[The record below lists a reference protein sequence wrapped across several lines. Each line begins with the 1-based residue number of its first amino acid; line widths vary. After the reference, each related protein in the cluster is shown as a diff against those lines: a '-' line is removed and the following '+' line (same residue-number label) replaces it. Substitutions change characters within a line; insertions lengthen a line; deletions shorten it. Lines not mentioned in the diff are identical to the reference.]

1 MASEDVQITSV
12 IDANGQQLP
21 LHGTGL
27 GGPLA
32 PPVKQERPDDAE
44 IRELAA
50 KMKEQQK
57 QQAAQQASRLAA
69 ASMQHSNT
77 GTANGGQMQ
86 PPITNGNGQTNIM
99 SYLSR
104 HQKLPNGTMQVV
116 PALSANSAS
125 SNGRSNGA
133 ISDGSGSDKKGS
145 GPCDEE
151 SVNGHFGWASFG
163 KVSIPYIYR
172 QSEKYC
178 SVRMIEL
185 KLLGKYLNCLH
196 PDIYS
201 SCTCVRS
208 YYITDA
214 EARLFIE
221 INHKH
226 CDGEFGRD
234 IFTQKD
240 LVVRL
245 SDASKFYQ
253 FLDICYRKLVTGSKT
268 PSEKCGFIRINKES
282 VVPYTVRNNQQVVP
296 LFYFEGET
304 ENLKTKAELLNGW
317 DLAYLKFCC
326 KVQGIRNELFSSENV
341 AVISLTDI
349 KSYFPNGTEFED
361 YWPSKVVDSNL
372 LIGNRANVTNSVNWT
387 RQPSAPPPK
396 VSSGSSSV
404 SGSGSGMGN
413 SSSSGGGGGG
423 GGSGSGQVPS
433 KAQHASAVSAAAAQ
447 QQHLMKQRAAAV
459 AANANGVANANSFG
473 ASQAAAAA
481 AAAFNSQAAAAAAV
495 ASAAMLQQTQGTN
508 RMLSQATV
516 QALANSGWMSGQNNL
531 QLHAQMMA
539 QQTHA
544 NANRV
549 GSYREHMNNLM
560 MSGSSRQPYSYN
572 NPAISMSSVNSHS
585 GGGGNAPPPLVRSA
599 AGQNANHMSNVEQTL
614 VQQQQQ
620 QQQTQQQQQQ
630 QRTFNSHA
638 TQQQQQQQHHH
649 HQNQSKN
656 TNNNNT
662 SNNNNNNSSNNNNNN
677 ASAAEVA
684 AAAAVAYVQSLHR
697 SSSAG
702 YNLPSTQ
709 DDYTNLVLWNQL
721 TPKQRL
727 LFMQQV
733 KGVAGG
739 VASGGASGGGSTG
752 VGGGRGAGGGGSNSS
767 SHSSGGAK
775 NFPTLP
781 SLPLDTD
788 LITMLDYNNPN
799 KKKTGVA
806 SSGSGGGAVA
816 SGGGGGGT
824 FTKPNV
830 PPLISDGGAEISLT
844 KISRR
849 SGASE
854 AVPPTGNGSG
864 ITIPLNSTQA
874 LEDFEKKFTVMTDE
888 MRAVIQKV
896 LANPDLS
903 TSIQTNSG
911 NQIHHQNANHL
922 VSSYISPPMSP
933 AVGVIGGPGGGLV
946 NNNVATLTL
955 ASNPNVT
962 ITPQL
967 PGHFLH
973 SPSSSCSSSS
983 ASNTAAS
990 PLGNGNA
997 SGGSGGGGGIV
1008 SSNGLLGG
1016 SGAGGGSG
1024 SGSVGTGSVASGR
1037 QKSVIC
1043 STKSNNLPMAILTL
1057 ANSSGRDQQG
1067 GARSRGYQQQHHHN
1081 HNHQQQQ
1088 QQHVGGQRQSHS
1100 HHHHNSNISSN
1111 INNNSLNSSSNSS
1124 TSSPHPA
1131 ATDVIDLSSSRRS
1144 LAASAAYLQQHSSAV
1159 AQQQQ
1164 AAAAVAQHQ
1173 RLAAAAAHHAQQN
1186 GRSGGS
1192 SSGNSSSGNS
1202 GSAGSGGGGGGG
1214 GGGGNSS
1221 GNSSNNSG
1229 GSSGGSS
1236 SVASAAAAA
1245 AAAANSASMNLQ
1257 RHAAMV
1263 HAQAA
1268 AASASD
1274 SAQRLCVIPEI
1285 PTNNMNL
1292 TPYKVQRVCVDKHL
1306 VPCINMKAYNDSEQL
1321 MTLMEFQK
1329 KFFPSVPLDHCK
1341 RLIEALGVELYKAN
1355 RRQVQILM
1363 EYDRSYNENMPLV
1376 QVRDIIKYMT
1386 QLTFMTREQPP
1397 AKRTRTS

>member
-12 IDANGQQLP
+12 IDANGQSLP
-21 LHGTGL
+21 LHGNSL
-27 GGPLA
+27 GGPLG

-57 QQAAQQASRLAA
+57 QQAAQQASRQAA
-69 ASMQHSNT
+69 MQHSN
-77 GTANGGQMQ
+77 GGAIAASSAGGNMQ

-99 SYLSR
+99 NYLSR

-116 PALSANSAS
+116 PALA

-133 ISDGSGSDKKGS
+133 VSDSGSDKKS
-145 GPCDEE
+145 STGPCDEE
-151 SVNGHFGWASFG
+151 SIQGHFGWAQFG

-234 IFTQKD
+234 IFNQKD

-253 FLDICYRKLVTGSKT
+253 FLDICYRKLVSGSKT

-372 LIGNRANVTNSVNWT
+372 LIGNRANVNNSVNWT

-396 VSSGSSSV
+396 VTTSV
-404 SGSGSGMGN
+404 SGSSGP
-413 SSSSGGGGGG
+413 SSSSGGNMGQNTSAASSSANTAGGQ
-423 GGSGSGQVPS
+423 QVTS
-433 KAQHASAVSAAAAQ
+433 KSQQQHAASAAAAAATAH
-447 QQHLMKQRAAAV
+447 QQHLMKQRAAA
-459 AANANGVANANSFG
+459 AAAAAGANGVANAANSFG
-473 ASQAAAAA
+473 AAAV
-481 AAAFNSQAAAAAAV
+481 AAFNSQAAAAA
-495 ASAAMLQQTQGTN
+495 SMLQQSQGNN

-516 QALANSGWMSGQNNL
+516 QALASSGWMSGQTNL

-572 NPAISMSSVNSHS
+572 NPAISMSSVNNHS

-599 AGQNANHMSNVEQTL
+599 AGQNANHMSNVEQSM
-614 VQQQQQ
+614 VQQQ
-620 QQQTQQQQQQ
+620 QQQTQQQPQQQ
-630 QRTFNSHA
+630 QRHQNSTFNNNNNHAPQQHSSPNNQTNSSHHHHH
-638 TQQQQQQQHHH
+638 QQQQQQQPQHALAK
-649 HQNQSKN
+649 SLS
-656 TNNNNT
+656 
-662 SNNNNNNSSNNNNNN
+662 SNNNNNNSSSNNSNCSSNNNMRNSNSSNNSS
-677 ASAAEVA
+677 SAAAVA
-684 AAAAVAYVQSLHR
+684 AAAAAGYVQALLGGGGG
-697 SSSAG
+697 AG
-702 YNLPSTQ
+702 GVAGGAGAGSNAFNYNLPSTRA
-709 DDYTNLVLWNQL
+709 DYTNLALWNQL
-721 TPKQRL
+721 TPAQRL
-727 LFMQQV
+727 LISQQL
-733 KGVAGG
+733 KGATPTG
-739 VASGGASGGGSTG
+739 SGGNITSGT
-752 VGGGRGAGGGGSNSS
+752 AS
-767 SHSSGGAK
+767 SHAAGK
-775 NFPTLP
+775 QNFPALP

-799 KKKTGVA
+799 KANKSQKSAGGVTFTKPIVPPLIPD
-806 SSGSGGGAVA
+806 GSGAEITLTKSRRAGGGGGVD
-816 SGGGGGGT
+816 GGGGGGGA
-824 FTKPNV
+824 
-830 PPLISDGGAEISLT
+830 GGGGGGGVA
-844 KISRR
+844 
-849 SGASE
+849 A
-854 AVPPTGNGSG
+854 TGNGT
-864 ITIPLNSTQA
+864 TIPLNSTQA

-903 TSIQTNSG
+903 TFIQTNSNSNNSA
-911 NQIHHQNANHL
+911 NQNHL
-922 VSSYISPPMSP
+922 VPSYISPPMSP
-933 AVGVIGGPGGGLV
+933 SVGGL
-946 NNNVATLTL
+946 NMGMAMSNVATLTL

-983 ASNTAAS
+983 ASNTAPS
-990 PLGNGNA
+990 PLSSGGGGV
-997 SGGSGGGGGIV
+997 GGSGGAGGAA
-1008 SSNGLLGG
+1008 GG
-1016 SGAGGGSG
+1016 ASSGA
-1024 SGSVGTGSVASGR
+1024 TGR

-1043 STKSNNLPMAILTL
+1043 STKSNNLPLAILSL
-1057 ANSSGRDQQG
+1057 ASNNSGGVSSNSGVR
-1067 GARSRGYQQQHHHN
+1067 RN
-1081 HNHQQQQ
+1081 NNNT
-1088 QQHVGGQRQSHS
+1088 
-1100 HHHHNSNISSN
+1100 NSNYGRQTHSQ
-1111 INNNSLNSSSNSS
+1111 SSSNHSNTQTTS
-1124 TSSPHPA
+1124 TQQQSTP
-1131 ATDVIDLSSSRRS
+1131 TDVIDLSSSRRS

-1159 AQQQQ
+1159 AQQQV
-1164 AAAAVAQHQ
+1164 AAAAVAQQQ
-1173 RLAAAAAHHAQQN
+1173 RLAAVAAHHAQQN
-1186 GRSGGS
+1186 GRSSSNSGNAGNS
-1192 SSGNSSSGNS
+1192 ANASGNNNGTSNTGSSGNGSNGN
-1202 GSAGSGGGGGGG
+1202 
-1214 GGGGNSS
+1214 GNA
-1221 GNSSNNSG
+1221 SSNS
-1229 GSSGGSS
+1229 
-1236 SVASAAAAA
+1236 ASMHLQRHAALAHA
-1245 AAAANSASMNLQ
+1245 AAAAN
-1257 RHAAMV
+1257 AA
-1263 HAQAA
+1263 
-1268 AASASD
+1268 D

-1292 TPYKVQRVCVDKHL
+1292 TPYKVLKVCVDKHL
-1306 VPCINMKAYNDSEQL
+1306 VPCINMKAYNESEQL
-1321 MTLMEFQK
+1321 MTLIEFQK
-1329 KFFPSVPLDHCK
+1329 NFFPSVPLDHCK

-1363 EYDRSYNENMPLV
+1363 EYDRNYNENMPLV

-1386 QLTFMTREQPP
+1386 QLTFMTRQSEQPP

>member
-12 IDANGQQLP
+12 IDANGQSLP
-21 LHGTGL
+21 LHGNSL
-27 GGPLA
+27 GGPVG

-57 QQAAQQASRLAA
+57 QQAAQQASRQAA
-69 ASMQHSNT
+69 MQHSN
-77 GTANGGQMQ
+77 GGANAAASAGGNMQ

-116 PALSANSAS
+116 PALA

-133 ISDGSGSDKKGS
+133 VSDSGSDKKS
-145 GPCDEE
+145 STGPCDEE
-151 SVNGHFGWASFG
+151 SIQGHFGWAQFG

-234 IFTQKD
+234 IFNQKD

-253 FLDICYRKLVTGSKT
+253 FLDICYRKLVSGSKT

-372 LIGNRANVTNSVNWT
+372 LIGNRANVNNSVNWT

-396 VSSGSSSV
+396 VTTSGSGSSGSSSS
-404 SGSGSGMGN
+404 SGGNLGQN
-413 SSSSGGGGGG
+413 SSSASSSANSAGGQ
-423 GGSGSGQVPS
+423 QVSS
-433 KAQHASAVSAAAAQ
+433 KSQQQHAASAAAAAATAH
-447 QQHLMKQRAAAV
+447 QQHLMKQRAAAAAAV
-459 AANANGVANANSFG
+459 AGANGVANAANSFG
-473 ASQAAAAA
+473 AAAV
-481 AAAFNSQAAAAAAV
+481 AAFNSQAAAAA
-495 ASAAMLQQTQGTN
+495 SMLQQSQGNN

-516 QALANSGWMSGQNNL
+516 QALASSGWMSGQTNL

-539 QQTHA
+539 QQSHA

-572 NPAISMSSVNSHS
+572 NPAISMSSVNNHS

-599 AGQNANHMSNVEQTL
+599 AGQNANHMS
-614 VQQQQQ
+614 
-620 QQQTQQQQQQ
+620 
-630 QRTFNSHA
+630 
-638 TQQQQQQQHHH
+638 
-649 HQNQSKN
+649 
-656 TNNNNT
+656 
-662 SNNNNNNSSNNNNNN
+662 
-677 ASAAEVA
+677 
-684 AAAAVAYVQSLHR
+684 
-697 SSSAG
+697 
-702 YNLPSTQ
+702 
-709 DDYTNLVLWNQL
+709 
-721 TPKQRL
+721 
-727 LFMQQV
+727 
-733 KGVAGG
+733 
-739 VASGGASGGGSTG
+739 
-752 VGGGRGAGGGGSNSS
+752 
-767 SHSSGGAK
+767 
-775 NFPTLP
+775 
-781 SLPLDTD
+781 
-788 LITMLDYNNPN
+788 
-799 KKKTGVA
+799 
-806 SSGSGGGAVA
+806 
-816 SGGGGGGT
+816 
-824 FTKPNV
+824 
-830 PPLISDGGAEISLT
+830 
-844 KISRR
+844 
-849 SGASE
+849 
-854 AVPPTGNGSG
+854 
-864 ITIPLNSTQA
+864 
-874 LEDFEKKFTVMTDE
+874 
-888 MRAVIQKV
+888 
-896 LANPDLS
+896 
-903 TSIQTNSG
+903 
-911 NQIHHQNANHL
+911 
-922 VSSYISPPMSP
+922 
-933 AVGVIGGPGGGLV
+933 
-946 NNNVATLTL
+946 
-955 ASNPNVT
+955 
-962 ITPQL
+962 
-967 PGHFLH
+967 
-973 SPSSSCSSSS
+973 
-983 ASNTAAS
+983 
-990 PLGNGNA
+990 
-997 SGGSGGGGGIV
+997 
-1008 SSNGLLGG
+1008 
-1016 SGAGGGSG
+1016 
-1024 SGSVGTGSVASGR
+1024 
-1037 QKSVIC
+1037 
-1043 STKSNNLPMAILTL
+1043 
-1057 ANSSGRDQQG
+1057 
-1067 GARSRGYQQQHHHN
+1067 
-1081 HNHQQQQ
+1081 
-1088 QQHVGGQRQSHS
+1088 
-1100 HHHHNSNISSN
+1100 
-1111 INNNSLNSSSNSS
+1111 
-1124 TSSPHPA
+1124 
-1131 ATDVIDLSSSRRS
+1131 

-1159 AQQQQ
+1159 AQQQV

-1173 RLAAAAAHHAQQN
+1173 RLAAVAAHHAQQN
-1186 GRSGGS
+1186 GRSS
-1192 SSGNSSSGNS
+1192 SNSGNS
-1202 GSAGSGGGGGGG
+1202 GSSSNSTGNNNGTSNSG
-1214 GGGGNSS
+1214 SS
-1221 GNSSNNSG
+1221 GNGSNGNGNASSNS
-1229 GSSGGSS
+1229 
-1236 SVASAAAAA
+1236 ASMHLQRHAALAHA
-1245 AAAANSASMNLQ
+1245 AAAAN
-1257 RHAAMV
+1257 AA
-1263 HAQAA
+1263 
-1268 AASASD
+1268 D

-1292 TPYKVQRVCVDKHL
+1292 TPYKVMKVCVDKHL

-1321 MTLMEFQK
+1321 MTLIEFQK
-1329 KFFPSVPLDHCK
+1329 NFFPSVPLDHCK

-1363 EYDRSYNENMPLV
+1363 EYDRNYNENMPLV

-1386 QLTFMTREQPP
+1386 QLTFMTRQSEQPP

>member
-12 IDANGQQLP
+12 IDANGQSLP
-21 LHGTGL
+21 LHGNSL
-27 GGPLA
+27 GGPLG

-57 QQAAQQASRLAA
+57 QQAAQQASRQAA
-69 ASMQHSNT
+69 MQHSNG
-77 GTANGGQMQ
+77 GTASSGSSSSAGGGGNMQ

-116 PALSANSAS
+116 PALS
-125 SNGRSNGA
+125 SNGQQRANGNDSSSA
-133 ISDGSGSDKKGS
+133 ADKKSS

-151 SVNGHFGWASFG
+151 SIMGHFGWAQFG
-163 KVSIPYIYR
+163 KVSIPYIFR

-234 IFTQKD
+234 IFNQKD

-253 FLDICYRKLVTGSKT
+253 FLDICYRKLVSGSKT

-372 LIGNRANVTNSVNWT
+372 LIGNRANVNNSVNWT

-396 VSSGSSSV
+396 VTNTGSGSSSG
-404 SGSGSGMGN
+404 GSN
-413 SSSSGGGGGG
+413 SSSSGGNMGQNSSSSSSSASNSAGGGG
-423 GGSGSGQVPS
+423 GQQVTS
-433 KAQHASAVSAAAAQ
+433 KSQQQQQHASAAAAAATAAQ
-447 QQHLMKQRAAAV
+447 QQHLMKQRAAA
-459 AANANGVANANSFG
+459 AAAAAGANGVANAANSFG
-473 ASQAAAAA
+473 AAAV
-481 AAAFNSQAAAAAAV
+481 AAFNSQAAAAA
-495 ASAAMLQQTQGTN
+495 SMLQQSQAGNN

-516 QALANSGWMSGQNNL
+516 QALASSGWMSGQSNL

-572 NPAISMSSVNSHS
+572 NPAISMSSVNNHS

-599 AGQNANHMSNVEQTL
+599 AGQNANHMS
-614 VQQQQQ
+614 
-620 QQQTQQQQQQ
+620 
-630 QRTFNSHA
+630 
-638 TQQQQQQQHHH
+638 
-649 HQNQSKN
+649 
-656 TNNNNT
+656 
-662 SNNNNNNSSNNNNNN
+662 
-677 ASAAEVA
+677 
-684 AAAAVAYVQSLHR
+684 
-697 SSSAG
+697 
-702 YNLPSTQ
+702 
-709 DDYTNLVLWNQL
+709 
-721 TPKQRL
+721 
-727 LFMQQV
+727 
-733 KGVAGG
+733 
-739 VASGGASGGGSTG
+739 
-752 VGGGRGAGGGGSNSS
+752 
-767 SHSSGGAK
+767 
-775 NFPTLP
+775 
-781 SLPLDTD
+781 
-788 LITMLDYNNPN
+788 
-799 KKKTGVA
+799 
-806 SSGSGGGAVA
+806 
-816 SGGGGGGT
+816 
-824 FTKPNV
+824 
-830 PPLISDGGAEISLT
+830 
-844 KISRR
+844 
-849 SGASE
+849 
-854 AVPPTGNGSG
+854 
-864 ITIPLNSTQA
+864 
-874 LEDFEKKFTVMTDE
+874 
-888 MRAVIQKV
+888 
-896 LANPDLS
+896 
-903 TSIQTNSG
+903 
-911 NQIHHQNANHL
+911 
-922 VSSYISPPMSP
+922 
-933 AVGVIGGPGGGLV
+933 
-946 NNNVATLTL
+946 
-955 ASNPNVT
+955 
-962 ITPQL
+962 
-967 PGHFLH
+967 
-973 SPSSSCSSSS
+973 
-983 ASNTAAS
+983 
-990 PLGNGNA
+990 
-997 SGGSGGGGGIV
+997 
-1008 SSNGLLGG
+1008 
-1016 SGAGGGSG
+1016 
-1024 SGSVGTGSVASGR
+1024 
-1037 QKSVIC
+1037 
-1043 STKSNNLPMAILTL
+1043 
-1057 ANSSGRDQQG
+1057 
-1067 GARSRGYQQQHHHN
+1067 
-1081 HNHQQQQ
+1081 
-1088 QQHVGGQRQSHS
+1088 
-1100 HHHHNSNISSN
+1100 
-1111 INNNSLNSSSNSS
+1111 
-1124 TSSPHPA
+1124 
-1131 ATDVIDLSSSRRS
+1131 

-1164 AAAAVAQHQ
+1164 QAAAAQVVAQHQ
-1173 RLAAAAAHHAQQN
+1173 RLAAAAAHHAQHAQQN
-1186 GRSGGS
+1186 GRGGGGS
-1192 SSGNSSSGNS
+1192 SSGNSG
-1202 GSAGSGGGGGGG
+1202 
-1214 GGGGNSS
+1214 
-1221 GNSSNNSG
+1221 NSG
-1229 GSSGGSS
+1229 GSNANSSGSNANSSGSNNGTSGTGGGSTGNNGS
-1236 SVASAAAAA
+1236 SNS
-1245 AAAANSASMNLQ
+1245 NSASMHLQ
-1257 RHAAMV
+1257 RHAALV
-1263 HAQAA
+1263 AA
-1268 AASASD
+1268 ATAAD

-1292 TPYKVQRVCVDKHL
+1292 TPYKVQKVCVDKHL

-1321 MTLMEFQK
+1321 MTLIEFQK
-1329 KFFPSVPLDHCK
+1329 NFFPSVPLDHCK

-1386 QLTFMTREQPP
+1386 QLTFMTRQPEQPP

>member
-69 ASMQHSNT
+69 ASMQHSNA

-116 PALSANSAS
+116 PALSANSSSS

-133 ISDGSGSDKKGS
+133 INNDGSGSEKKGS

-396 VSSGSSSV
+396 VSSGSSS
-404 SGSGSGMGN
+404 GSGSGIG
-413 SSSSGGGGGG
+413 SSSSGSGGG
-423 GGSGSGQVPS
+423 GGSGSSQVSS

-481 AAAFNSQAAAAAAV
+481 AAAFNSQAAAAAV

-620 QQQTQQQQQQ
+620 QQQ

-638 TQQQQQQQHHH
+638 TQQQQQHH
-649 HQNQSKN
+649 NQSK
-656 TNNNNT
+656 
-662 SNNNNNNSSNNNNNN
+662 NNNNNSNNNNNNN
-677 ASAAEVA
+677 ASAAAVA
-684 AAAAVAYVQSLHR
+684 AAAGYVQALLGGGGGGGGGGSGTPGSGGVGVVAGGSSLQGGGGGGGGN
-697 SSSAG
+697 AFN
-702 YNLPSTQ
+702 YNLPSTRA
-709 DDYTNLVLWNQL
+709 DYTNLALWNQL
-721 TPKQRL
+721 TPAQRL
-727 LFMQQV
+727 LFSQQL

-739 VASGGASGGGSTG
+739 VPAGGGGGGGGGSVGGGST
-752 VGGGRGAGGGGSNSS
+752 VGGPNATT
-767 SHSSGGAK
+767 HSSGGSK
-775 NFPTLP
+775 NFPALP

-799 KKKTGVA
+799 KKKAVG
-806 SSGSGGGAVA
+806 GSAGGAGSV
-816 SGGGGGGT
+816 GGSTGGGT

-830 PPLISDGGAEISLT
+830 PPLIPDGGAEISLT
-844 KISRR
+844 KTSRR

-854 AVPPTGNGSG
+854 ASSQGNGSG
-864 ITIPLNSTQA
+864 TTIPLNSTQA

-903 TSIQTNSG
+903 TFIQTNSG
-911 NQIHHQNANHL
+911 NQSHHQNANHL
-922 VSSYISPPMSP
+922 GSSYISPPMSP
-933 AVGVIGGPGGGLV
+933 AVGVIGGGPGGLV
-946 NNNVATLTL
+946 SNNNVATLTL

-990 PLGNGNA
+990 PLGNGSSNSG
-997 SGGSGGGGGIV
+997 SGGSGM

-1016 SGAGGGSG
+1016 SLGSGTGTGSG
-1024 SGSVGTGSVASGR
+1024 SGTGSSGR

-1057 ANSSGRDQQG
+1057 ANNSGRDQVRGRG
-1067 GARSRGYQQQHHHN
+1067 GYH
-1081 HNHQQQQ
+1081 HQQQQ
-1088 QQHVGGQRQSHS
+1088 QQHHLGGQRQSHS
-1100 HHHHNSNISSN
+1100 HHNHHSNIS
-1111 INNNSLNSSSNSS
+1111 NNNSLNSNNNNNSNSS
-1124 TSSPHPA
+1124 QHPA

-1144 LAASAAYLQQHSSAV
+1144 LAASAAYLQQQSAV
-1159 AQQQQ
+1159 AAQQQHQ

-1173 RLAAAAAHHAQQN
+1173 RLAAVAAHHAQQN

-1192 SSGNSSSGNS
+1192 GGGGNNSTSNSGNSSSSGGNSNSSGSGNNNTSSGGNNNS
-1202 GSAGSGGGGGGG
+1202 GSNSGS
-1214 GGGGNSS
+1214 NSS
-1221 GNSSNNSG
+1221 GGPG
-1229 GSSGGSS
+1229 GGAGS
-1236 SVASAAAAA
+1236 
-1245 AAAANSASMNLQ
+1245 ANSASMNLQ

-1285 PTNNMNL
+1285 PTNNMNM

-1321 MTLMEFQK
+1321 MTLIEFQK
-1329 KFFPSVPLDHCK
+1329 NFFPSVPLDHCK

-1363 EYDRSYNENMPLV
+1363 EYDRGYNENMPLV

>member
-12 IDANGQQLP
+12 IDANGQSLP
-21 LHGTGL
+21 LHGNSL
-27 GGPLA
+27 GGPLG

-57 QQAAQQASRLAA
+57 QQAAQQASRQAA
-69 ASMQHSNT
+69 MQHSN
-77 GTANGGQMQ
+77 GGANAAASAGGNMQ

-116 PALSANSAS
+116 PALA

-133 ISDGSGSDKKGS
+133 VSDSGSDKKS
-145 GPCDEE
+145 STGPCDEE
-151 SVNGHFGWASFG
+151 SIQGHFGWAQFG

-234 IFTQKD
+234 IFNQKD

-253 FLDICYRKLVTGSKT
+253 FLDICYRKLVSGSKT

-372 LIGNRANVTNSVNWT
+372 LIGNRANVNNSVNWT

-396 VSSGSSSV
+396 VTTSGT
-404 SGSGSGMGN
+404 GSTGGS
-413 SSSSGGGGGG
+413 SSSSGGSMGQNSSSASSSANSAGGQ
-423 GGSGSGQVPS
+423 QVTS
-433 KAQHASAVSAAAAQ
+433 KSQQQHAASAAAAAATAH
-447 QQHLMKQRAAAV
+447 QQHLMKQRAAA
-459 AANANGVANANSFG
+459 AAAAVGANGVANAANSFG
-473 ASQAAAAA
+473 AAAV
-481 AAAFNSQAAAAAAV
+481 AAFNSQAA
-495 ASAAMLQQTQGTN
+495 SMLQQSQGNN

-516 QALANSGWMSGQNNL
+516 QALASSGWMSGQTNL

-572 NPAISMSSVNSHS
+572 NPAISMSSVNNHS

-599 AGQNANHMSNVEQTL
+599 AGQNANHMSNVEQSL
-614 VQQQQQ
+614 VQQQQ
-620 QQQTQQQQQQ
+620 QQQTQQPQQQ
-630 QRTFNSHA
+630 QR
-638 TQQQQQQQHHH
+638 
-649 HQNQSKN
+649 HQNS
-656 TNNNNT
+656 TF
-662 SNNNNNNSSNNNNNN
+662 NNNNNNHAPQQHSSPNNQTNSSHHHHHQQPQHALAKSLSSSNSNNSSSNSSSNNNRSSSNNSS
-677 ASAAEVA
+677 SAAAVA
-684 AAAAVAYVQSLHR
+684 AAAAAGYVQALLGGGGG
-697 SSSAG
+697 AG
-702 YNLPSTQ
+702 GVAGGAGAGSNAFNYNLPSTRA
-709 DDYTNLVLWNQL
+709 DYTNLALWNQL
-721 TPKQRL
+721 TPAQRL
-727 LFMQQV
+727 LFSQQL
-733 KGVAGG
+733 KGASPTG
-739 VASGGASGGGSTG
+739 SGGNITSGTG
-752 VGGGRGAGGGGSNSS
+752 S
-767 SHSSGGAK
+767 SHSAGK
-775 NFPTLP
+775 QNFPALP

-799 KKKTGVA
+799 KANKNQKSGGVTFTKPIA
-806 SSGSGGGAVA
+806 PPLIPDGSGAEITLTKSRRGGAGGVGV
-816 SGGGGGGT
+816 GGGGGGGGG
-824 FTKPNV
+824 V
-830 PPLISDGGAEISLT
+830 GGDGGGGVAT
-844 KISRR
+844 
-849 SGASE
+849 A
-854 AVPPTGNGSG
+854 GSG
-864 ITIPLNSTQA
+864 TTIPLNSTQA

-903 TSIQTNSG
+903 TFIQTNSSSNNSA
-911 NQIHHQNANHL
+911 NQNPL
-922 VSSYISPPMSP
+922 VPSYISPPMSP
-933 AVGVIGGPGGGLV
+933 SVGGL
-946 NNNVATLTL
+946 NMGMAMGNVATLTL

-983 ASNTAAS
+983 ASNTAPS
-990 PLGNGNA
+990 PLSSSGG
-997 SGGSGGGGGIV
+997 GGSGGAG
-1008 SSNGLLGG
+1008 
-1016 SGAGGGSG
+1016 GAGGSSSG
-1024 SGSVGTGSVASGR
+1024 ATGR

-1043 STKSNNLPMAILTL
+1043 STKSNNLPMAILSL
-1057 ANSSGRDQQG
+1057 ASNNSGGVSSNSGVR
-1067 GARSRGYQQQHHHN
+1067 RN
-1081 HNHQQQQ
+1081 NNNT
-1088 QQHVGGQRQSHS
+1088 
-1100 HHHHNSNISSN
+1100 NSNYGRQTHSQ
-1111 INNNSLNSSSNSS
+1111 SSSNHSNTQTTTQQQS
-1124 TSSPHPA
+1124 TP
-1131 ATDVIDLSSSRRS
+1131 TDVIDLSSSRRS

-1159 AQQQQ
+1159 AQQQV

-1173 RLAAAAAHHAQQN
+1173 RLAAVAAHHAQQN
-1186 GRSGGS
+1186 GRSS
-1192 SSGNSSSGNS
+1192 SNSGNS
-1202 GSAGSGGGGGGG
+1202 GSSSNTSGNNNGTSNSG
-1214 GGGGNSS
+1214 SS
-1221 GNSSNNSG
+1221 GNGSNGNGNASSNS
-1229 GSSGGSS
+1229 
-1236 SVASAAAAA
+1236 ASMHLQRHAALAHA
-1245 AAAANSASMNLQ
+1245 AAAAN
-1257 RHAAMV
+1257 AA
-1263 HAQAA
+1263 
-1268 AASASD
+1268 D

-1292 TPYKVQRVCVDKHL
+1292 TPYKVLKVCVDKHL

-1321 MTLMEFQK
+1321 MTLIEFQK
-1329 KFFPSVPLDHCK
+1329 NFFPSVPLDHCK

-1363 EYDRSYNENMPLV
+1363 EYDRNYNENMPLV

-1386 QLTFMTREQPP
+1386 QLTFMTRQTEQPP